1 MKTKLWNVPQL
12 SVLLSFMFEHY
23 ESFSNYGVF
32 LGKFYD
38 NGDRSA
44 PILSQSFDGS
54 QNDLVLTLPDDIEV
68 KDLKWISVWCRRFEL
83 TFGDFVFP
91 EHSDGEG
98 EVPRQDVVKPQK
110 KPQSSGTLYKCIILS
125 MKGGI
130 Q

>member
-12 SVLLSFMFEHY
+12 SFILSFMFEHY
-23 ESFSNYGVF
+23 ESFSNYGFF

-110 KPQSSGTLYKCIILS
+110 KPQSSGTLY
-125 MKGGI
+125 
-130 Q
+130 